1 MKHWGLLVWIPQ
13 FGISV
18 AAPLVIFIVL
28 ANWLQTRYALG
39 GWVMVVGILLGL
51 ITAAV
56 GFRDTVVAM
65 LAQSGHHKEKAPEPQ
80 IFFNSHS

>member
-18 AAPLVIFIVL
+18 AAPLVIFIIL
-28 ANWLQTRYALG
+28 ANWLQNKYSLG
-39 GWVMVVGILLGL
+39 NWIMVIGILIGL

-65 LAQSGHHKEKAPEPQ
+65 LAQSGHQKNKTPEPQ
-80 IFFNSHS
+80 VFFNSHD